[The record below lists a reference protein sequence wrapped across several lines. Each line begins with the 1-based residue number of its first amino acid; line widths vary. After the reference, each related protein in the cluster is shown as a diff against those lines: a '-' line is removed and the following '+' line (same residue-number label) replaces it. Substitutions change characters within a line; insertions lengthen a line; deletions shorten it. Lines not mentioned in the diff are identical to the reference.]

1 MGVSRPKRTFEREFK
16 LAVVRQLLGG
26 EKRAAQI
33 GREHGL
39 SANLLPRGKQQSQQ
53 HGEEAWS
60 DGSAAALGR
69 APETR
74 IQELEASLGRAH
86 REMELLRRALKA
98 AEKGGFLRGSD
109 GR

>member
-33 GREHGL
+33 CREHGL
-39 SANLLPRGKQQSQQ
+39 SATLLQRWKQQYEQ
-53 HGEEAWS
+53 HGEEAWP
-60 DGSAAALGR
+60 DGSAVALGR
-69 APETR
+69 DPETR
-74 IQELEASLGRAH
+74 IQELEASLGQAH
-86 REMELLRRALKA
+86 LETELLRRALKA
-98 AEKGGFLRGSD
+98 AEKGGFLHGRD